1 MGGISP
7 DRKRRPAAGCCRSPR
22 SSSPGAVVR
31 LLTGTVEAAARLRLL
46 DCDRLEPGSSAMV
59 QLFTEAPLA
68 VPTGEPFIIRTPSPP
83 ATIGGGRILDPASRR
98 RRRHDAATLE
108 FLWVL
113 AKAGPM
119 EILAHRLRMAGSEG
133 CRMADLARLLA
144 VSPERLRITASIR
157 PNLGCHGTGWGGT
170 RVR

>member
-119 EILAHRLRMAGSEG
+119 EILAHRTRMAE
-133 CRMADLARLLA
+133 LARLLA